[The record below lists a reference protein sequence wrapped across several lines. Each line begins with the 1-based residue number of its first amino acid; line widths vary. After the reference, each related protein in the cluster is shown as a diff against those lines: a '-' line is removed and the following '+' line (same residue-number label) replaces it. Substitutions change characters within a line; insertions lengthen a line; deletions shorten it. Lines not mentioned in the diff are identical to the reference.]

1 MKEYWQNWSKIQ
13 KYKGNVCQSL
23 LLGRADRN
31 RKMKRTVFI
40 LGKILE
46 YLFLA
51 VLLAPFAVLAMVPVV
66 ASVAYIAG
74 MLGMALV
81 VVLLM
86 AVLIVAVTTWPFWL
100 CAVIM
105 GFIALAV
112 LLMEVVTAGGEAKE
126 SSDHDCQRTGVNP
139 LLALVAGLYLGGV
152 WFGGREG

>member
-1 MKEYWQNWSKIQ
+1 MKEYWQKWSKIQ

-23 LLGRADRN
+23 LLGRAYRN
-31 RKMKRTVFI
+31 RKMKRAVSI

-51 VLLAPFAVLAMVPVV
+51 VLFAPFALLALFLV
-66 ASVAYIAG
+66 ATMCTCTVG
-74 MLGMALV
+74 MLGLTLV

-86 AVLIVAVTTWPFWL
+86 AAFISAVTSWPFWI
-100 CAVIM
+100 CAVIT
-105 GFIALAV
+105 GFIALVV